1 MGLLRVILL
10 GPTWNLGVS
19 FAAIY
24 SAFER
29 LAAVLAAFAAV
40 LILAMSFWITYD
52 VLARNLFG
60 WASPWAFDL
69 SEYALVW
76 MTFLGAPW
84 VLLQDRHVR
93 IEILVDVLPA
103 KLQRLL
109 GILVCLVALGV
120 CAVLTWRTGI
130 AAIEYF
136 ERNVMM
142 PRIWRIPRV
151 WPYCAVPIGCGL
163 LTVAFALRAGLY
175 LRERDPEGV
184 LRSKAAAGQ
193 DPTSAESRGG

>member
-1 MGLLRVILL
+1 M
-10 GPTWNLGVS
+10 S
-19 FAAIY
+19 FTAIY

-29 LAAVLAAFAAV
+29 LAAAIAAVAAV
-40 LILAMSFWITYD
+40 LILAMSLWITYD
-52 VLARNLFG
+52 VLARNLLG

-84 VLLQDRHVR
+84 VLMQDRHVR

-103 KLQRLL
+103 RLQRLL
-109 GILVCLVALGV
+109 GLVVCLVALGV

-151 WPYCAVPIGCGL
+151 WPYCAVPIGSGL
-163 LTVAFALRAGLY
+163 LTAAFALRAGLY
-175 LRERDPEGV
+175 FRERDPEAV
-184 LRSKAAAGQ
+184 LKSKAGAGQ
-193 DPTSAESRGG
+193 NREISESRGN